1 MTRAGGW
8 RKMDAKSRKEF
19 PMNDMLLVHALLFN
33 RSSDWTIERAVPVY
47 ASRPAPVSVR
57 QIFLACL

>member
-1 MTRAGGW
+1 
-8 RKMDAKSRKEF
+8 
-19 PMNDMLLVHALLFN
+19 MNDMLLVHALLFN